1 MDDPGAPAD
10 RGDDPGTRRRRL
22 LDGLKARA
30 SALKREVVALYYAYR
45 DPRSPLA
52 SKAVML
58 LTLGYVLSPVD
69 LIPDFIPVLGYLDDL
84 VILPALV
91 ALSLRLL
98 PPEVMADA
106 RRRAAEEPLRL
117 ERSWVAAIVI
127 LAAWAG
133 VAAGLVKA
141 ISGK

>member
-10 RGDDPGTRRRRL
+10 RGDDPETRRHRL

-58 LTLGYVLSPVD
+58 LTLGYALSPVD

-117 ERSWVAAIVI
+117 ERNWVAAIVI
-127 LAAWAG
+127 LAVWAC